1 MGCTLVT
8 TAKDMVRL
16 EPGHGRAAELASASR
31 VIEIDVRFDDP
42 MAPKKIIETAL
53 AAARARKLR
62 EGASK

>member
-1 MGCTLVT
+1 M
-8 TAKDMVRL
+8 RL
-16 EPGHGRAAELASASR
+16 EPGHGRAAELAAASR

-62 EGASK
+62 EGAAK